1 MTTSNIY
8 TCNFCR
14 KQFNRLKK
22 SRGHHK
28 TCNKNPDNINNKY
41 HCTPCEKSFST
52 GSAHNKHIKTCP
64 HNIIKESYSCCHC
77 NRSFDSKGGK
87 TYHEKRCLSIQEKN
101 KYTIISDYEN
111 SFVGFLDNKYTKLY
125 FQIINSTTETE
136 LLGYCETHHI
146 IPRSFGGSDDED
158 NLVKLSSRKH
168 FLCHYLLTKMVK
180 ERSNL
185 WFKAVKAF
193 SMMHTGHEGKRYINS
208 KLYEQNRKHM
218 SVTMSKAQSGEKN
231 STYGKRWA
239 WIHNKDT
246 KENKRHD
253 KNKEIP
259 ENYTKGQY
267 RKRKH
272 VYEKNCCNC
281 NKEFLGKKI
290 TSKYCSRECLSL
302 YKKKLKYD
310 LFSEIKNEVLKL
322 SNLVYSMCKIAEIIN
337 RKDVNHMT
345 VHSVKKLIEKGS
357 L

>member
-64 HNIIKESYSCCHC
+64 HNIIKESYSCC
-77 NRSFDSKGGK
+77 
-87 TYHEKRCLSIQEKN
+87 
-101 KYTIISDYEN
+101 
-111 SFVGFLDNKYTKLY
+111 
-125 FQIINSTTETE
+125 
-136 LLGYCETHHI
+136 
-146 IPRSFGGSDDED
+146 
-158 NLVKLSSRKH
+158 
-168 FLCHYLLTKMVK
+168 
-180 ERSNL
+180 
-185 WFKAVKAF
+185 
-193 SMMHTGHEGKRYINS
+193 
-208 KLYEQNRKHM
+208 
-218 SVTMSKAQSGEKN
+218 
-231 STYGKRWA
+231 
-239 WIHNKDT
+239 
-246 KENKRHD
+246 
-253 KNKEIP
+253 
-259 ENYTKGQY
+259 
-267 RKRKH
+267 
-272 VYEKNCCNC
+272 NC

-322 SNLVYSMCKIAEIIN
+322 SNLGYSMCKIAEIIN